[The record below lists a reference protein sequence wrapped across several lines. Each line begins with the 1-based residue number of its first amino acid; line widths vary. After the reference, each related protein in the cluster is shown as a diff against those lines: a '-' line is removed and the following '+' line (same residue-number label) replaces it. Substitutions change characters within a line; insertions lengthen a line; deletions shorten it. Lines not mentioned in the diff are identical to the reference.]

1 MKLAWTKGLSVE
13 QKAIIKAEFD
23 ATGIL
28 RERLSAIV
36 RSKIESARKDATL
49 KSSYDNVNWPYLQAD
64 SVGFVRAL
72 EEILSILE

>member
-1 MKLAWTKGLSVE
+1 MKLAWTKGLSAE
-13 QKAIIKAEFD
+13 QKAIIKAEFE

-36 RSKIESARKDATL
+36 RSKIESSRKDATL
-49 KSSYDNVNWPYLQAD
+49 KSSYENPNWAYLQAD
-64 SVGFVRAL
+64 NVGFTRAL